1 MNNFLNSQRIHIELS
16 KAVFDRETGISE
28 VTIRTD
34 YGEFTGTAK
43 MHPDDTPYA
52 SEFTGCGLAERRA
65 YKKYIKARIREC
77 NAQIKI
83 LKHLADTY
91 KYMCN
96 PDELDNKKLY
106 WKPFDFIENLR
117 QEITVWKE
125 EMQMVDRDIAESIKI
140 RDKITK
146 RLNAVSTNGQN

>member
-52 SEFTGCGLAERRA
+52 SEFAGCSLAERRA

-77 NAQIKI
+77 NAQIKV
-83 LKHLADTY
+83 LKHLANTY
-91 KYMCN
+91 KGMCN

-106 WKPFDFIENLR
+106 WKPVDFIEDLR
-117 QEITVWKE
+117 QEITFWKE
-125 EMQMVDRDIAESIKI
+125 EMQAIDEDIAESIKI
-140 RDKITK
+140 RDKIAK
-146 RLNAVSTNGQN
+146 RLDLMDKNK